1 MAKTKNKVY
10 DAADSIKPYVERAM
24 ADDKLRAD
32 VMHAF
37 RTAKKLYEELTGGDT
52 APVTLATRVA
62 TDDEIRDKLR
72 QAIEDLRKASDR
84 IQGKKDH
91 SGRNT
96 TLLIAGIALGILYNP
111 ITGAET
117 RRFIRELVTGDGPE
131 DAGTSGNHR

>member
-10 DAADSIKPYVERAM
+10 DVADTIKPYVERAM
-24 ADDKLRAD
+24 ADDKLRTD

-37 RTAKKLYEELTGGDT
+37 RTAKNLYEELTGGDT

-62 TDDEIRDKLR
+62 TDDDIRDKLR

-91 SGRNT
+91 AGRNT

-117 RRFIRELVTGDGPE
+117 RRFIRELVTGGGHE
-131 DAGTSGNHR
+131 DTDTSGNHH